1 MCIIYTKH
9 RFSQMQI
16 NEFHKTNL
24 TTGKSAITETTA
36 QQQCMLKQYNVGLL
50 TALLLEM
57 CTLPKTEQHKGY
69 GYAVENNAHVNRM
82 PTDN

>member
-1 MCIIYTKH
+1 
-9 RFSQMQI
+9 
-16 NEFHKTNL
+16 
-24 TTGKSAITETTA
+24 
-36 QQQCMLKQYNVGLL
+36 MLKQYNVGLL

-82 PTDN
+82 PTVYSKTELAQ